1 MIAFAL
7 RRPIAL
13 MVVFGG
19 IALAALLAVRRMP
32 VDIFP
37 EMDAPAIYVVQP
49 YGGMDAAQME
59 GYLTNYT
66 EFLFLYISGIH
77 HVESKNIQNIAFIK
91 LSFHPGTNMAQALAE
106 TVNYINRSKAWQPPG
121 TVPPIVVR
129 YDAGSVPV
137 GYLVFS
143 SSSKNIGEIQDE
155 ATFRVRPLLSSF
167 PGVSAPPAFGGEA
180 RTIVLNLD
188 PERLRAYSLSPDA
201 VLAALTS
208 GNQISPSGTL
218 NLPDK
223 APIVPINSVVTDI
236 RDLGKIPVRF
246 GNEPVYLRDIGV
258 LSDSTD
264 IPVGY
269 ALVNGRRSVFLPIT
283 KRPDA
288 STLSVVRQVK
298 ENLPQMRAALSE
310 DIQLRFEFDQSPY
323 VTRAMTDVLKEG
335 LLGAFLAG
343 AMVLLFLRDA
353 RSAIVVVLNI
363 PLALLAAVVALWATG
378 QTINI
383 MTLGGLTLAVGILVD
398 ESTVAV
404 ENIHVCMGRAAS
416 VAWAVRQGTEQTLVP
431 RLLAMLCI
439 LAVFIPSFFMEG
451 AIRGLFVPLSLAVG
465 FSMIASYLLSNTFVP
480 ILGTWLLRA
489 SHRESSPTEGVLGRL
504 SSGYDRLLRAV
515 VSWRWMLV
523 PAYLAIA
530 VLSFLVVGNQ
540 LGREIFPAVDAGQF
554 QLRLRAP
561 AGTRLDHMEE
571 LTRDVLKAIG
581 REVGEEN
588 VDISIALVGTASPNY
603 PINFI
608 FLWTAG
614 SHEAL
619 LRVSLKHGCGVRIEE
634 LKERLRRNIP
644 ELVRSQ
650 LPSMKD
656 VRLSFE
662 AGDIVT
668 QVLSFGA
675 PTPIEV
681 DVSGPKF
688 SDTRAYADKVR
699 IELERIP
706 ALRDLQVAQA
716 LDYPAVKVEVDR
728 ERAGMASI
736 TAQDVARS
744 MLAATSSSRYVLP
757 NFWADPESGIGYQVQ
772 IQIPPAR
779 MNAVREV
786 EMVPIRP
793 IDAAQVLL
801 RDVAKVREGTMPG
814 EYDRYNMRR
823 MVSLQADLQGSDL
836 GRVATEIDRALQR
849 AGEPPRGVTV
859 DVRGQ
864 VVPMREMFR
873 DLQVGLGM
881 TVIVVLL
888 FLTAYFQSFLLALVA
903 VSAVPAV
910 LAGSTGLLFATH
922 TTLNIQSFM
931 GTIMAIGVALANAIL
946 LVTFAERRR
955 LAGSSAIH
963 AAFVGARERL
973 RPILMTSCAML
984 AGMFPMALGIGEG
997 GEQMAALG
1005 RAVIGGL
1012 SAATLTTLL
1021 LLPAVFA
1028 LLRGNRGRAS
1038 CSLDPADPASRH
1050 YGPPYRES
1058 AEAT

>member
-1 MIAFAL
+1 MNPIVFAL
-7 RRPIAL
+7 RHPMSL

-19 IALAALLAVRRMP
+19 IVLAALLAVLRMP

-37 EMDAPAIYVVQP
+37 EMDTPAIYVVQP

-66 EFLFLYISGIH
+66 EFLFLYIGGIH

-121 TVPPIVVR
+121 TVPPIVLR

-143 SSSKNIGEIQDE
+143 SPTKNIGEIQDE
-155 ATFRVRPLLSSF
+155 ATFRVRPLLSSL

-180 RTIVLNLD
+180 RTIVLNID
-188 PERLRAYSLSPDA
+188 PERLRAYSLSPDT
-201 VLAALTS
+201 VIAALNS

-236 RDLGKIPVRF
+236 RDLGKIPLRF
-246 GNEPVYLRDIGV
+246 GDKPVYLRDIGV

-269 ALVNGRRSVFLPIT
+269 ALVNGRRSVFLPVT

-343 AMVLLFLRDA
+343 AMVLLFLRDG

-398 ESTVAV
+398 EATVEV
-404 ENIHVCMGRAAS
+404 ENIHACMGRAAS
-416 VAWAVRQGTEQTLVP
+416 VAWAVRQGNEQTAVP

-451 AIRGLFVPLSLAVG
+451 AIRGLFVPLSMAVG

-480 ILGTWLLRA
+480 ILATWLLRP
-489 SHRESSPTEGVLGRL
+489 HRESRPTEGVLGRL
-504 SSGYDRLLRAV
+504 LSGYDRLLRAV
-515 VSWRWMLV
+515 VGWRWMLV
-523 PAYLAIA
+523 PTYLAVA
-530 VLSFLVVGNQ
+530 VLSFLVVGKQ

-561 AGTRLDHMEE
+561 AGTRLDNMEE

-608 FLWTAG
+608 YLWTAG

-634 LKERLRRNIP
+634 LKERLRRNLP
-644 ELVRSQ
+644 ELVRQ
-650 LPSMKD
+650 QTPSMKD

-681 DVSGPKF
+681 AVSGPKF

-699 IELERIP
+699 TELARIP

-757 NFWADPESGIGYQVQ
+757 NFWADPETGIGYQVQ

-779 MNAVREV
+779 MNAVKEI

-793 IDAAQVLL
+793 TDAAQVLL
-801 RDVAKVREGTMPG
+801 RDVAKVSEGTMPG
-814 EYDRYNMRR
+814 QYDRYNMRR
-823 MVSLQADLQGSDL
+823 VLSLQADLQGSDL
-836 GRVATEIDRALQR
+836 GRVATEIDRALR
-849 AGEPPRGVTV
+849 MAGEPPRGVTV

-881 TVIVVLL
+881 TVVVVLL
-888 FLTAYFQSFLLALVA
+888 FLTAYFQSLRLALVA

-910 LAGSTGLLFATH
+910 LAGSAGLLFVTH

-946 LVTFAERRR
+946 FVTFAERRR
-955 LAGSSAIH
+955 LAGSSAYE
-963 AAFVGARERL
+963 AAHVGARQRI

-984 AGMFPMALGIGEG
+984 AGMFPMSLGIGEG
-997 GEQMAALG
+997 GEQMASLG

-1021 LLPAVFA
+1021 ILPAVFA
-1028 LLRGNRGRAS
+1028 LLRGNSGRLS
-1038 CSLDPADPASRH
+1038 CSLDPADPASPNF
-1050 YGPPYRES
+1050 GPPHHE
-1058 AEAT
+1058 EE

>member
-1 MIAFAL
+1 
-7 RRPIAL
+7 
-13 MVVFGG
+13 
-19 IALAALLAVRRMP
+19 
-32 VDIFP
+32 
-37 EMDAPAIYVVQP
+37 
-49 YGGMDAAQME
+49 
-59 GYLTNYT
+59 
-66 EFLFLYISGIH
+66 
-77 HVESKNIQNIAFIK
+77 
-91 LSFHPGTNMAQALAE
+91 
-106 TVNYINRSKAWQPPG
+106 
-121 TVPPIVVR
+121 
-129 YDAGSVPV
+129 
-137 GYLVFS
+137 
-143 SSSKNIGEIQDE
+143 
-155 ATFRVRPLLSSF
+155 
-167 PGVSAPPAFGGEA
+167 
-180 RTIVLNLD
+180 
-188 PERLRAYSLSPDA
+188 
-201 VLAALTS
+201 
-208 GNQISPSGTL
+208 
-218 NLPDK
+218 
-223 APIVPINSVVTDI
+223 
-236 RDLGKIPVRF
+236 
-246 GNEPVYLRDIGV
+246 
-258 LSDSTD
+258 
-264 IPVGY
+264 
-269 ALVNGRRSVFLPIT
+269 
-283 KRPDA
+283 
-288 STLSVVRQVK
+288 
-298 ENLPQMRAALSE
+298 
-310 DIQLRFEFDQSPY
+310 
-323 VTRAMTDVLKEG
+323 
-335 LLGAFLAG
+335 
-343 AMVLLFLRDA
+343 
-353 RSAIVVVLNI
+353 
-363 PLALLAAVVALWATG
+363 
-378 QTINI
+378 
-383 MTLGGLTLAVGILVD
+383 
-398 ESTVAV
+398 
-404 ENIHVCMGRAAS
+404 
-416 VAWAVRQGTEQTLVP
+416 
-431 RLLAMLCI
+431 
-439 LAVFIPSFFMEG
+439 
-451 AIRGLFVPLSLAVG
+451 
-465 FSMIASYLLSNTFVP
+465 
-480 ILGTWLLRA
+480 
-489 SHRESSPTEGVLGRL
+489 
-504 SSGYDRLLRAV
+504 
-515 VSWRWMLV
+515 
-523 PAYLAIA
+523 
-530 VLSFLVVGNQ
+530 
-540 LGREIFPAVDAGQF
+540 
-554 QLRLRAP
+554 
-561 AGTRLDHMEE
+561 
-571 LTRDVLKAIG
+571 
-581 REVGEEN
+581 
-588 VDISIALVGTASPNY
+588 
-603 PINFI
+603 
-608 FLWTAG
+608 
-614 SHEAL
+614 
-619 LRVSLKHGCGVRIEE
+619 
-634 LKERLRRNIP
+634 
-644 ELVRSQ
+644 
-650 LPSMKD
+650 MKD

-688 SDTRAYADKVR
+688 ADSRAYADKVR
-699 IELERIP
+699 IELARIP

-779 MNAVREV
+779 MNAIREV
-786 EMVPIRP
+786 EMVPIRS

-814 EYDRYNMRR
+814 QYDRYNMRR
-823 MVSLQADLQGSDL
+823 MVSLQADLHGSDL
-836 GRVATEIDRALQR
+836 GRVATAIDRALQM

-910 LAGSTGLLFATH
+910 LAGSAGLLFATH

-946 LVTFAERRR
+946 LVTFAEHRR

-963 AAFVGARERL
+963 AALVGARERL

-1050 YGPPYRES
+1050 YGPPYREP